1 MTADLYLAKVQDIVT
16 RLRTTQAEA
25 MKKAGAAMANSIA
38 VGRAVHMFGSGHAVM
53 PVLDMFPRYGSY
65 VGFHPIMDARLQWQ
79 NVTGSGGAQELIWLE
94 RQEGY
99 MEVVMRSHHLDPRD
113 CMLLFS
119 HSGMNAAS
127 IDLALMSKKQGLTV
141 IAVTCVA
148 NRAINKPKHSSG
160 KPLHD
165 IADIVI
171 DNCVPP
177 EDALIDIEGLK
188 GRVAGASTVLFLT
201 IASSLLA
208 EVSVQLAARGKLPER
223 IFVSPNV
230 VGVPP
235 ENNAQVFQDYDKWV
249 RTL

>member
-1 MTADLYLAKVQDIVT
+1 MTADLYLGEVQALLAKV
-16 RLRTTQAEA
+16 RTTQAEVI
-25 MKKAGAAMANSIA
+25 KKAVNAMANAIA
-38 VGRAVHMFGSGHAVM
+38 AGRAVHLFGSGHAVM

-99 MEVVMRSHHLDPRD
+99 MEVVMRSHHLDSRD

-148 NRAINKPKHSSG
+148 NRAINETKHSSG

-188 GRVAGASTVLFLT
+188 GKVAGASTVLFLA

-208 EVSVQLAARGKLPER
+208 GVAAQLAARGKLPER

-230 VGVPP
+230 ADVPP
-235 ENNAQVFQDYDKWV
+235 DNNAQVFQDYDNWV
-249 RTL
+249 RGL

>member
-1 MTADLYLAKVQDIVT
+1 MTADLFLTKLQEFLEKV
-16 RLRTTQAEA
+16 RTTQADNI
-25 MKKAGAAMANSIA
+25 KKAAKAMADSIS
-38 VGRAVHMFGSGHAVM
+38 VGRAVHLFGSGHAVM
-53 PVLDMFPRYGSY
+53 PVLDTFPRYGAY

-79 NVTGSGGAQELIWLE
+79 NVTNSGGAQELIWLE

-113 CMLLFS
+113 TMVLFS

-141 IAVTCVA
+141 VAVTCAA
-148 NRAINKPKHSSG
+148 NRAVNKTKHSGG

-177 EDALIDIEGLK
+177 EDAVIGVKGLK
-188 GRVAGASTVLFLT
+188 GKVAGTSTIMFISIAQALVAETTVLLG
-201 IASSLLA
+201 
-208 EVSVQLAARGKLPER
+208 ERGKLPDKV
-223 IFVSPNV
+223 FVSPNV
-230 VGVPP
+230 QGVGP
-235 ENNAQVFQDYDKWV
+235 ENNQQVFQDYDKWLRV
-249 RTL
+249 L

>member
-1 MTADLYLAKVQDIVT
+1 MTADLFLTKLQEYLEKV
-16 RLRTTQAEA
+16 RATQADNIKQA
-25 MKKAGAAMANSIA
+25 ATAMADSIS
-38 VGRAVHMFGSGHAVM
+38 VGRAVHLFGSGHAVM
-53 PVLDMFPRYGSY
+53 PVLDTFPRYGGY
-65 VGFHPIMDARLQWQ
+65 VGYHPIMDARLQWQ
-79 NVTGSGGAQELIWLE
+79 NVTNSGGAQELIWLE

-113 CMLLFS
+113 TMVLFS

-141 IAVTCVA
+141 VAVTCAA
-148 NRAINKPKHSSG
+148 NRAINKPKHSGG

-177 EDALIDIEGLK
+177 EDAIIGVEGLK
-188 GRVAGASTVLFLT
+188 GKVAGTSTIMFISIAQALVAETTVLLG
-201 IASSLLA
+201 
-208 EVSVQLAARGKLPER
+208 QRGKLPDKV
-223 IFVSPNV
+223 FVSPNV
-230 VGVPP
+230 QGVGP
-235 ENNAQVFQDYDKWV
+235 ENNQQVFQDYDKWL